1 MSDSSIV
8 VSQPAK
14 PAALVLL
21 FHGVGSSAADLVPLA
36 KLVAHQRPDAMVVSV
51 SAAQPSSF
59 GAGRQWFSVAGI
71 TEVSRPGRIA
81 QAMPAF
87 ESAVAQ
93 WQAQAGVGPAGTTF
107 IGFSQG
113 TIMSLEA
120 TQVADLAARVIGLS
134 GRFAQAPRRAPAG
147 VVFRFIHGA
156 VDPVIDPR
164 FSVEAAET
172 LRTAG
177 ADATAQI
184 VPGLGHGID
193 ERAARLVLEALA

>member
-36 KLVAHQRPDAMVVSV
+36 KLVARQRPDAMVVSV

-59 GAGRQWFSVAGI
+59 GSGRQWFSVAGI
-71 TEVSRPGRIA
+71 TEESRPGRIA

-93 WQAQAGVGPAGTTF
+93 WQAQAGVGPAGTTL

-164 FSVEAAET
+164 FSVEAAQS
-172 LRTAG
+172 LRALG

-184 VPGLGHGID
+184 VPGLGHGVD
-193 ERAARLVLEALA
+193 DRVARLVLEALG